1 MKLNFSQE
9 TVKTVK
15 SYTFMTDRFMTMAFD
30 KPVAQHILSVIMG
43 KNLIVKSVKT
53 QPVEDDFFSR
63 SCRFDVLAED
73 TTGKIYNIE
82 VQNSDEGAI
91 PRRSRYNCEK
101 LDELLIRK
109 GMSYDDYPETYV
121 IFITKNDVL
130 NGGLPIYHIERH
142 IEETGELFDD
152 GQHIIYVNGENTD
165 TSTALGQL
173 MVDMQQA
180 DAAKISNKVLADKM
194 TTLKKGRAFEK
205 MCKEIEELTTNV
217 TKRVTA
223 EATAKEQVNGI
234 KKLAKACHKF
244 GAKPDA
250 IAKELMEQYAISE
263 DEAKAYATEA
273 CKN

>member
-63 SCRFDVLAED
+63 SCRFDALAED

-173 MVDMQQA
+173 MVDMQQT

-205 MCKEIEELTTNV
+205 MCQEIEKL
-217 TKRVTA
+217 TA
-223 EATAKEQVNGI
+223 EITAKEQKKAIKQVAEAYCDAGMESEVTI
-234 KKLAKACHKF
+234 KKLINKY
-244 GAKPDA
+244 G
-250 IAKELMEQYAISE
+250 ISE
-263 DEAKAYATEA
+263 DEAKAYVAEA
-273 CKN
+273 YKN

>member
-142 IEETGELFDD
+142 I
-152 GQHIIYVNGENTD
+152 
-165 TSTALGQL
+165 
-173 MVDMQQA
+173 
-180 DAAKISNKVLADKM
+180 
-194 TTLKKGRAFEK
+194 
-205 MCKEIEELTTNV
+205 
-217 TKRVTA
+217 
-223 EATAKEQVNGI
+223 
-234 KKLAKACHKF
+234 
-244 GAKPDA
+244 
-250 IAKELMEQYAISE
+250 
-263 DEAKAYATEA
+263 
-273 CKN
+273 